1 MLQELVFISYL
12 FNIFIGLFV
21 GVLLLVIKTSP
32 QLKQLKYRR
41 AKTYLS
47 IATLIT
53 AIGNAVILFFGMENQ
68 MVDFFSLT
76 SLVVASLQACL
87 FTFLVLT
94 LFNSGYVNP
103 QNVIKHLL
111 PTFVFL
117 VVYIVMVSSRSD
129 TAVYSVDGFLKNIAN
144 PALFLRGLYALTYI
158 VQLFIYTRLF
168 FRERKKYIEKIND
181 YFADVSG
188 LQLQLGTNL
197 FFQALGVGIAVL
209 LFCFFPG
216 PIQDITI
223 NMLVTFFYFGF
234 AVSYINYQYTLLQV
248 IPAVVTPN
256 EEWESVEEMYPSL
269 LEIKEVTPV
278 DLLRG
283 RLDEFLLQ
291 EPLYLMQGVVIDD
304 IANSI
309 NVSKRTLSSYIN
321 ATFGKNFNCWIN
333 SLRIEHA
340 KKLIDSSPGLTLQEV
355 AELSGFA
362 DNAMMSRSFK
372 QLTGQLPSAYRNKS
386 FPINAP
392 YDQN

>member
-76 SLVVASLQACL
+76 SLVIASLQACL

-256 EEWESVEEMYPSL
+256 EEWESVGEMYPSL